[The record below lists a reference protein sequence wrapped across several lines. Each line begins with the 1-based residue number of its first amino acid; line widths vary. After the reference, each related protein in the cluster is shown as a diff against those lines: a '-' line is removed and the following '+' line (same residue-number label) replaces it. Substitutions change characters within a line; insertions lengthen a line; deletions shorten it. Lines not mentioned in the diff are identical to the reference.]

1 MAATGAATTEALRR
15 QLSSSS
21 ADAVAQALAEI
32 RARTRLGSG
41 DLSDYGEAR
50 VPPADERLRLA
61 CELCVADVLPRVWDA
76 WELASQRDL
85 SALQMLVYQVLAQL
99 LRLLSVHQP
108 NHALAEGAM
117 VDRLLDATAPWMARL
132 QESISSALR
141 LRGTGGN
148 DVLVV
153 LTGLQLLAALA
164 AFGRGKHAYAVWERF
179 HWTQDLHR
187 RLLSMR
193 RRARRGDKR
202 SVSMTEPDVR
212 TQYMQFLLGLLA
224 QSFHPSLKLA
234 LLDLGAEGLPALLR
248 DLVSDPPDV
257 VRYVLLVLH
266 DELFQDTHL
275 ARSAKAKFLHEKA
288 SQWLV
293 ALYAREH
300 EHAATASV
308 ADLVHHFLLS
318 IATHPGQGVC
328 YADRGWYGR
337 HGDASTIHNHVL
349 LTLLRHLRVAHD
361 LRQQELALRLLRA
374 CPELV
379 GPALSRLTPEVR
391 ADSACFIHMAYL
403 GRVLALP
410 VPPVAGAAQPPP
422 VTAVLAHTAPENV
435 CRVLAKAWRHDNAL
449 VQYYASVVTTSLLE
463 RVCAFQRA
471 ARAIAHETGES
482 ETGTWT
488 SALHTL
494 ELAWRKRLPG
504 VEVVYPLVQSPQAL
518 RREAA
523 LRVLALYIEA
533 LPSMAFDT
541 HWDAGRVLT
550 GAFLDKPASAVPWER
565 VSQVHALRVLAAAAP
580 ALDLA
585 AKVPAA
591 WPGLDK
597 RSFLHFLLAVYAH
610 SETHEA
616 VRAQCA
622 ALLRTFLHA
631 TALFSHDA
639 DELEAWMMPLAAG
652 PVALAERAVVL
663 AFLDECM
670 LRCLKTP
677 YRYAERVRELAGMD
691 GLLSPLLATVT
702 EQTQIRLQKRLW
714 NAPEA
719 ACIVAYVEQLCRQL
733 IELGK
738 PVPPLVHVAERL
750 AQGAHAAS
758 APAMT
763 ASLCATLEAACR
775 VPPPSVSITDP
786 VLASRPATYG
796 ALVAHVG
803 DAWRGMLAVWLQ
815 RLDPAAPDAVA
826 LLAPTFDALDT
837 WAAAHQ
843 LHTDALHTYVMAHPS
858 TQQWLAHASPRPFL
872 ARLVPWV
879 CAVAAK
885 DDTAYASCVAPLV
898 DAIVARLIAA
908 PADPV
913 WIACATQLAPF
924 ATVTHLTHIM
934 AAVPIE
940 TATDNQLHALA
951 QMLHQGP
958 TQSLGH
964 AAWTPLYTQWPV
976 LVQQASRSTAAR
988 TLLDTLLAATLPA
1001 GTDPFVPP
1009 TYGSLAAWRV
1019 ARQHATAPA
1028 DWHALAQAGAHA
1040 TLARAL
1046 YLVPEA
1052 AASVCDV
1059 RAPLPLCALLEL
1071 GKASPLSD
1079 SDILALVPPSL
1090 HDTAACVSLALAR
1103 AGAPHTCDE
1112 ALAHALRAWSPDGSA
1127 ETAWLVSQCAPPVRE
1142 AWLDV
1147 VLPHLTRRFAED
1159 PIDAPST
1166 LRLANA
1172 ARALARGHAVPA
1184 HVAEPVLVAILH
1196 HRPLAHVPV
1205 RLACALARAA
1215 VPPLRA
1221 SMADRLVNA
1230 LLARTEVVQAAR
1242 AGPLR
1247 RALVALLVLLAQPG
1261 EALASPTSLARM
1273 LYLYTGTLEPCDRA
1287 LRALLERRGLSGV
1300 LGAWK
1305 ADSGTSPVP
1314 ADLVRESVL
1323 TALLSLEPRHTYAAC
1338 VHMPRTA
1345 AGAMHPR
1352 VEAYEAYDPW
1362 FVLNLVAGA
1371 MFEREQQG
1379 PDARL
1384 TGLEWLAI
1392 LRTGALGV
1400 VLCTLSTHRAALRLA
1415 ALQVLGKVYAS
1426 LGATEFRE
1434 KELALLVLERVRD
1447 CVPAPPATSVRGT
1460 YDEVPWL
1467 PTMPLLLAAH
1477 GLRALAA
1484 PHQPL
1489 FPVLFR
1495 FLLQRPLLD
1504 TGDVPL
1510 LYGLLH
1516 STTDE
1521 APAERAWILRFLTDA
1536 LHAHALVAECPD
1548 KQALPRAK
1556 GEGKA
1561 FKRRHVWELV
1571 LSLYGFV
1578 AGAQSM
1584 PRAEAPAEVRQAE
1597 QLEALLEAAASIP
1610 YMAQDLI
1617 TRRGFLAWISATVS
1631 AVPPRSESRAAYWLR
1646 ILRRICAPSRL
1657 DEAHVLRRLALMD
1670 ARTDHGLV
1678 ASVLLPATRVWATL
1692 SQHSQE
1698 CVYESASL
1706 LYTLLAY
1713 STLREVPWMR
1723 TEGALATSLLQSLV
1737 RAADPEPAVSDKLLR
1752 CTLLL
1757 ASLDPSPHVRAL
1769 FASQPLLARQPLQ
1782 YEPRQWALTTL

>member
-1 MAATGAATTEALRR
+1 MAATGAAMTEALRR

-21 ADAVAQALAEI
+21 ADTIAQALGEI
-32 RARTRLGSG
+32 RARTRLGAADIG
-41 DLSDYGEAR
+41 DYGEAR

-61 CELCVADVLPRVWDA
+61 CELCTGDIVPRLWDA
-76 WELASQRDL
+76 WELADQRDL
-85 SALQMLVYQVLAQL
+85 AVLHVLVYQVMAQL

-108 NHALAEGAM
+108 NHALAEDAIVG
-117 VDRLLDATAPWMARL
+117 RLLDAAAPWMARL
-132 QESISSALR
+132 QASVAVSLR

-153 LTGLQLLAALA
+153 LTALELLAALA
-164 AFGRGKHAYAVWERF
+164 AFSRGKHAYAVWERF

-193 RRARRGDKR
+193 RRARRGEKR
-202 SVSMTEPDVR
+202 PVSMIEPDVR

-248 DLVSDPPDV
+248 NLVSDPPDV

-288 SQWLV
+288 SQWLI
-293 ALYAREH
+293 ALYAREN

-328 YADRGWYGR
+328 YVDRGWYGR
-337 HGDASTIHNHVL
+337 HGDASHIHNHVL
-349 LTLLRHLRVAHD
+349 LTLLRQLRVTHD

-379 GPALSRLTPEVR
+379 GPTLSRLTLDVR
-391 ADSACFIHMAYL
+391 GDSACFVHMAYL

-410 VPPVAGAAQPPP
+410 VPSLAGAAQPPP
-422 VTAVLAHTAPENV
+422 PAAVLAHTAPENV
-435 CRVLAKAWRHDNAL
+435 CRALAKAWRHENAL
-449 VQYYASVVTTSLLE
+449 VQYYASIVTASLLE
-463 RVCAFQRA
+463 RVCTFQRA
-471 ARAIAHETGES
+471 ARAIARETGES
-482 ETGTWT
+482 ETGVWT
-488 SALHTL
+488 SALRAL

-523 LRVLALYIEA
+523 LRVLALYLEA

-550 GAFLDKPASAVPWER
+550 GAFLDKPASAVHWER
-565 VSQVHALRVLAAAAP
+565 ASQVHALRVLAAAAP

-585 AKVPAA
+585 AKVPVA
-591 WPGLDK
+591 WPDLDK

-610 SETHEA
+610 GETHEA
-616 VRAQCA
+616 VRTQCA

-639 DELEAWMMPLAAG
+639 DELDAWLMPLAAG
-652 PVALAERAVVL
+652 ALTLAERSVVL
-663 AFLDECM
+663 AFVDECA

-677 YRYAERVRELAGMD
+677 YRYAERIRELAGMD

-702 EQTQIRLQKRLW
+702 EQAQIRLQKQLW
-714 NAPEA
+714 EA
-719 ACIVAYVEQLCRQL
+719 SDAARMVAYVEQVCRQL

-738 PVPPLVHVAERL
+738 PVAPLVHVAERL
-750 AQGAHAAS
+750 AHGAHAAS
-758 APAMT
+758 TPATT

-775 VPPPSVSITDP
+775 VPPPTASLADP

-796 ALVAHVG
+796 ALAAQIG

-815 RLDPAAPDAVA
+815 RLEPAAPEAAA
-826 LLAPTFDALDT
+826 LVAPTFDALDT
-837 WAAAHQ
+837 WAATHQ
-843 LHTDALHTYVMAHPS
+843 LHTDALHTYVVAHPS
-858 TQQWLAHASPRPFL
+858 TQQWLVHATPQPFL

-879 CAVAAK
+879 CAVATK
-885 DDTAYASCVAPLV
+885 DAAYGLCVAPLV
-898 DAIVARLIAA
+898 DTIVARLTAA

-913 WIACATQLAPF
+913 WIACAARLAPF
-924 ATVTHLTHIM
+924 ATGTHLTHMM
-934 AAVPIE
+934 AAMPLA
-940 TATDNQLHALA
+940 TATDEQLHALA
-951 QMLHQGP
+951 QMLHEGP
-958 TQSLGH
+958 TQSLGP
-964 AAWTPLYTQWPV
+964 AAWTPLYAQWPA
-976 LVQQASRSTAAR
+976 LVQQVSRSTAAR

-1009 TYGSLAAWRV
+1009 THGSLAAWRA

-1028 DWHALAQAGAHA
+1028 DWPALAAAGAHA

-1071 GKASPLSD
+1071 GKASLLSD
-1079 SDILALVPPSL
+1079 ADILTLVSSSL
-1090 HDTAACVSLALAR
+1090 HDAAACVSLALVRAR
-1103 AGAPHTCDE
+1103 APHVCDD
-1112 ALAHALRAWSPDGSA
+1112 ALVDALRAWSPAGTDA
-1127 ETAWLVSQCAPPVRE
+1127 AWLVSQCAPPVRE
-1142 AWLDV
+1142 AWLGV
-1147 VLPHLTRRFAED
+1147 VLPYLTRRFAED
-1159 PIDAPST
+1159 PSDAPAT
-1166 LRLANA
+1166 LRLTDA
-1172 ARALARGHAVPA
+1172 ARLLVRGHAVPT
-1184 HVAEPVLVAILH
+1184 HVAEPVLMAILH
-1196 HRPLAHVPV
+1196 HRPLERGPV

-1215 VPPLRA
+1215 SPPLRA
-1221 SMADRLVNA
+1221 STADRLVNA
-1230 LLARTEVVQAAR
+1230 LLSRTDVVQAAR

-1247 RALVALLVLLAQPG
+1247 RALVALLVCLAQPG
-1261 EALASPTSLARM
+1261 EALASSTSLARV

-1287 LRALLERRGLSGV
+1287 LRALLERRGLSSV
-1300 LGAWK
+1300 LDAWK
-1305 ADSGTSPVP
+1305 ADSGVPPVP
-1314 ADLVRESVL
+1314 SDVVRESVL
-1323 TALLSLEPRHTYAAC
+1323 AALLSLEPRRTYAAC
-1338 VHMPRTA
+1338 VHMPRM
-1345 AGAMHPR
+1345 GAMQPR
-1352 VEAYEAYDPW
+1352 AEAHEAYDPW
-1362 FVLNLVAGA
+1362 LVLNLVAGA
-1371 MFEREQQG
+1371 MLEREQQSA
-1379 PDARL
+1379 DARL

-1400 VLCTLSTHRAALRLA
+1400 VLCALSTHRAPLRLA
-1415 ALQVLGKVYAS
+1415 ALQVLGKVLAS
-1426 LGATEFRE
+1426 LQATEFRE

-1447 CVPAPPATSVRGT
+1447 CVPPPPATSVRGT

-1504 TGDVPL
+1504 TSDVPL

-1516 STTDE
+1516 STTNE
-1521 APAERAWILRFLTDA
+1521 APAERAWMLRFLTDA

-1548 KQALPRAK
+1548 KQALARARW
-1556 GEGKA
+1556 EGKA

-1571 LSLYGFV
+1571 LSLYGYV
-1578 AGAQSM
+1578 AGAQGM
-1584 PRAEAPAEVRQAE
+1584 PRGEAPAEMRQAE
-1597 QLEALLEAAASIP
+1597 LLEALLEAAADIS
-1610 YMAQDLI
+1610 YMAHELV
-1617 TRRGFLAWISATVS
+1617 TRRGFLAWISMTVS
-1631 AVPPRSESRAAYWLR
+1631 VRPPRSEARAAYWLR
-1646 ILRRICAPSRL
+1646 LLRRICVPEL
-1657 DEAHVLRRLALMD
+1657 DEASVLRRLAQMD
-1670 ARTDHGLV
+1670 VRTDYGLI
-1678 ASVLLPATRVWATL
+1678 AAVLLPATGVWAAMPQLAAESVRETL
-1692 SQHSQE
+1692 R
-1698 CVYESASL
+1698 L
-1706 LYTLLAY
+1706 LHALLAY
-1713 STLREVPWMR
+1713 ASLREAPFTR
-1723 TEGALATSLLQSLV
+1723 TESALATALLAALV
-1737 RAADPEPAVSDKLLR
+1737 RAAGSEPVLGSELLQ

-1757 ASLDPSPHVRAL
+1757 ASLDPTPRVRAL
-1769 FASQPLLARQPLQ
+1769 FSAQPLLARQPLW
-1782 YEPRQWALTTL
+1782 YAPRQWALQAPCRS

>member
-1 MAATGAATTEALRR
+1 MAATGTAMTEALRR

-21 ADAVAQALAEI
+21 ADAIAQALGDI
-32 RARTRLGSG
+32 RSRIRLAAADVG
-41 DLSDYGEAR
+41 DYGEAR

-61 CELCVADVLPRVWDA
+61 CELCTTDVLPRLWDA
-76 WELASQRDL
+76 WELANQRDL
-85 SALQMLVYQVLAQL
+85 SALHVLVYQVMAQL

-108 NHALAEGAM
+108 NHALAEDAIVGH
-117 VDRLLDATAPWMARL
+117 LLDASAPWMARL
-132 QESISSALR
+132 QESVAASLR
-141 LRGTGGN
+141 MRGTGGN
-148 DVLVV
+148 GVLVV
-153 LTGLQLLAALA
+153 LTALQLLAALA

-187 RLLSMR
+187 CLLSMR
-193 RRARRGDKR
+193 RRARRDEKR
-202 SVSMTEPDVR
+202 PVSMFEPDVR

-248 DLVSDPPDV
+248 NLVSDPPDV

-300 EHAATASV
+300 EYAATASV

-328 YADRGWYGR
+328 YVDRGWYGR
-337 HGDASTIHNHVL
+337 HGDASHIHNHVL
-349 LTLLRHLRVAHD
+349 LTLLRQLRVTHD
-361 LRQQELALRLLRA
+361 LRQQELALRLLRT

-379 GPALSRLTPEVR
+379 GPALSRLTVDVR
-391 ADSACFIHMAYL
+391 GDSACFIHMAYL

-410 VPPVAGAAQPPP
+410 VPPLAGAAQPPP
-422 VTAVLAHTAPENV
+422 PAAVLAHTAPENV

-449 VQYYASVVTTSLLE
+449 VQYYASIVTASLLE
-463 RVCAFQRA
+463 RICTFQRE
-471 ARAIAHETGES
+471 ARAIARETGES
-482 ETGTWT
+482 ETGVWT
-488 SALHTL
+488 SALHAL
-494 ELAWRKRLPG
+494 ELALRKRLPS
-504 VEVVYPLVQSPQAL
+504 VEVVYPLVQSAQAL

-523 LRVLALYIEA
+523 LRVLALYLEA

-550 GAFLDKPASAVPWER
+550 GAFLDNPASAVHWER
-565 VSQVHALRVLAAAAP
+565 VSQMHALRVLAAAAP

-585 AKVPAA
+585 AKVPVA
-591 WPGLDK
+591 WPDLDK

-610 SETHEA
+610 ADTHEA

-639 DELEAWMMPLAAG
+639 DELDAWLTPLAAG
-652 PVALAERAVVL
+652 TVTLAEHAVVL
-663 AFLDECM
+663 AFVDECA

-702 EQTQIRLQKRLW
+702 EQAQIRLQKRLW
-714 NAPEA
+714 EAPEA
-719 ACIVAYVEQLCRQL
+719 ARMVAYVEQVCRQL

-738 PVPPLVHVAERL
+738 PVAPLVHVAERL
-750 AQGAHAAS
+750 AQGAHAGS
-758 APAMT
+758 TPAAT
-763 ASLCATLEAACR
+763 TSLCATLEAACR
-775 VPPPSVSITDP
+775 VPPPTASLTDP

-796 ALVAHVG
+796 ALVAHIG

-815 RLDPAAPDAVA
+815 RLDPAAPEAAA
-826 LLAPTFDALDT
+826 LVAPTFDALDT
-837 WAAAHQ
+837 WAIAHQ
-843 LHTDALHTYVMAHPS
+843 LHADALHTYVVAHPS
-858 TQQWLAHASPRPFL
+858 TQQWLAHASPQPFL
-872 ARLVPWV
+872 ARLIPWV
-879 CAVAAK
+879 CAVATNDA
-885 DDTAYASCVAPLV
+885 AYGLCVAPLV
-898 DAIVARLIAA
+898 DTIVARLTAA

-913 WIACATQLAPF
+913 WIACAARLAPF
-924 ATVTHLTHIM
+924 ATGTHLTHMM
-934 AAVPIE
+934 AAMPLA
-940 TATDNQLHALA
+940 TATDDQLHALA
-951 QMLHQGP
+951 QMLHEGP
-958 TQSLGH
+958 IQSLGH
-964 AAWTPLYTQWPV
+964 AAWEPLYAQWTA
-976 LVQQASRSTAAR
+976 LVQRAIRSAAAR
-988 TLLDTLLAATLPA
+988 TLLDTLLAATLPS

-1009 TYGSLAAWRV
+1009 THGSLAAWRA
-1019 ARQHATAPA
+1019 ARQHTTAPA
-1028 DWHALAQAGAHA
+1028 DWHALAAAGAHA

-1052 AASVCDV
+1052 AASVRDV

-1071 GKASPLSD
+1071 GKAPPLSD
-1079 SDILALVPPSL
+1079 ADIRALVPSSL
-1090 HDTAACVSLALAR
+1090 HDAGACVSLALAR
-1103 AGAPHTCDE
+1103 AHAPHACDE
-1112 ALAHALRAWSPDGSA
+1112 ALVVALRAWSPAGFDS
-1127 ETAWLVSQCAPPVRE
+1127 AWLVSQCAPPVRE
-1142 AWLDV
+1142 TWLSV
-1147 VLPHLTRRFAED
+1147 VLPYLTRRFAED
-1159 PIDAPST
+1159 PSDTPTT
-1166 LRLANA
+1166 LRLADT
-1172 ARALARGHAVPA
+1172 ARALVRGHAVQA

-1196 HRPLAHVPV
+1196 HRPLERGPV

-1215 VPPLRA
+1215 APPLRA
-1221 SMADRLVNA
+1221 SSADRLVNA
-1230 LLARTEVVQAAR
+1230 LLSRTEVVQAAR
-1242 AGPLR
+1242 AGRLR
-1247 RALVALLVLLAQPG
+1247 RALVALLVRLAQPG
-1261 EALASPTSLARM
+1261 EALASSTSLARV

-1300 LGAWK
+1300 LDAWK
-1305 ADSGTSPVP
+1305 ADSGVPPVP

-1323 TALLSLEPRHTYAAC
+1323 AALLSLEPRRTYAAC
-1338 VHMPRTA
+1338 VHMPRTS
-1345 AGAMHPR
+1345 AGAMQPR
-1352 VEAYEAYDPW
+1352 AEAHDAYDPW

-1371 MFEREQQG
+1371 MLEREQQG
-1379 PDARL
+1379 ADARL

-1400 VLCTLSTHRAALRLA
+1400 VLCALSTHRAALRLA
-1415 ALQVLGKVYAS
+1415 ALQVLGKVHAS
-1426 LGATEFRE
+1426 LQATEFRE

-1467 PTMPLLLAAH
+1467 PTMPVLLAAH

-1521 APAERAWILRFLTDA
+1521 APAERAWMLRFLTDA
-1536 LHAHALVAECPD
+1536 LHAHALVAECAD
-1548 KQALPRAK
+1548 KQALARARW
-1556 GEGKA
+1556 EGKA

-1571 LSLYGFV
+1571 LSLYGHV
-1578 AGAQSM
+1578 AGAQGM
-1584 PRAEAPAEVRQAE
+1584 PRRETPAEARQAE
-1597 QLEALLEAAASIP
+1597 LLEALLEVTAGIP
-1610 YMAQDLI
+1610 YMAHDLV
-1617 TRRGFLAWISATVS
+1617 TRRGFLAWISTTVS
-1631 AVPPRSESRAAYWLR
+1631 VVPPQSEVRATYWLR
-1646 ILRRICAPSRL
+1646 LLRRICVPPAL
-1657 DEAHVLRRLALMD
+1657 DEAPVLRRLAQMD
-1670 ARTDHGLV
+1670 ARTGHGLV
-1678 ASVLLPATRVWATL
+1678 AAVLLPATRVWTAMPRL
-1692 SQHSQE
+1692 AA
-1698 CVYESASL
+1698 ESVRETAL
-1706 LYTLLAY
+1706 LLRTLLAY
-1713 STLREVPWMR
+1713 ASLREAPWTR
-1723 TEGALATSLLQSLV
+1723 SENALAVALLEALV
-1737 RAADPEPAVSDKLLR
+1737 RAAAPEPAVSDELLQ

-1757 ASLDPSPHVRAL
+1757 ASLDLSPRIRAL
-1769 FASQPLLARQPLQ
+1769 FAAQPLLARQPFL
-1782 YEPRQWALTTL
+1782 YAPRQWALQAL